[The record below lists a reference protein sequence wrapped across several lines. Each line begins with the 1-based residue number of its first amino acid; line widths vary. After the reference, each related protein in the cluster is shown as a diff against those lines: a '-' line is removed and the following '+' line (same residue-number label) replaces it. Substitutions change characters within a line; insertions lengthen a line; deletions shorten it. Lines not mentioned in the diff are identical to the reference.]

1 MPKYKIVQ
9 TGVFKKDLKL
19 AIRRGYNTDLLG
31 FVVDFLAAGEPLP
44 EKYKDHNEWKKEGW
58 IQYDSLRKYRP
69 EGYTE
74 YENKLDSIYKKQ
86 DDYADK
92 QRIYSNTCNMGILI
106 ALIVGIILVFLSFK
120 KKG

>member
-1 MPKYKIVQ
+1 MSAQYEMVENEI
-9 TGVFKKDLKL
+9 
-19 AIRRGYNTDLLG
+19 I
-31 FVVDFLAAGEPLP
+31 

-58 IQYDSLRKYRP
+58 IQFDSLRKYRP
-69 EGYTE
+69 EGFAE